1 MTNLPAERR
10 YNEKEVSRLLK
21 RAAELQRSSPAAP
34 NPTGF
39 SLAELE
45 SIAAEA
51 GLDATH
57 LRQAAMELDAA
68 GMGAFPPGIGRT
80 LAGAPL
86 KIVLERTL
94 SVEAPETAFAALVP
108 MIQIAADA
116 PGQAS
121 QVGRTLTWHSQNPS
135 NPRGLQILVSV
146 SSGQTHIRIEE
157 RYGGVAAAVFA
168 GGLGGIGGGIGIGM
182 GGAIGGALGS
192 VALAVALPI
201 VIITATWAG
210 GRTLFRSIVS
220 RRTRVLEQL
229 LERIAEE
236 LIRAAG
242 AALTP

>member
-10 YNEKEVSRLLK
+10 YNEREVSRLLK

-39 SLAELE
+39 SLVELE

-51 GLDATH
+51 GLDAAH

-68 GMGAFPPGIGRT
+68 GMGAFPPGMART

-94 SVEAPETAFAALVP
+94 AVEAPETAFATLVP
-108 MIQIAADA
+108 LIQIAADA

-146 SSGQTHIRIEE
+146 RAGQTHIRIEE
-157 RYGGVAAAVFA
+157 RYGGLAAALFA
-168 GGLGGIGGGIGIGM
+168 GGLGGVGGGVGIGA
-182 GGAIGGALGS
+182 GGAIGGVLGS
-192 VALAVALPI
+192 IALAVAIPI
-201 VIITATWAG
+201 TIITATWVGSRA
-210 GRTLFRSIVS
+210 LFRSIVR
-220 RRTRVLEQL
+220 RRTRVLEEL
-229 LERIAEE
+229 LQRITEE
-236 LIRAAG
+236 LARAAG
-242 AALTP
+242 EALTP